1 VQGELLCEF
10 LAHGFVCLLWYL
22 LFVRACFCL
31 GCVEPLPL
39 PKGTET
45 FLLQVILLFAFPLAF
60 DRLLKF
66 LLVVSFL
73 LFFLLVYKIMCV
85 VNALSKG
92 EIEDHVWFEDR
103 WMVASW
109 CDE

>member
-1 VQGELLCEF
+1 MCRGALVCFGGLCSLPE
-10 LAHGFVCLLWYL
+10 HG
-22 LFVRACFCL
+22 FCL

-39 PKGTET
+39 PKGSEIC
-45 FLLQVILLFAFPLAF
+45 LLQVMLFFAFLGF
-60 DRLLKF
+60 RS
-66 LLVVSFL
+66 LVGVSFL
-73 LFFLLVYKIMCV
+73 FVYFCFPFLCLPNVCV
-85 VNALSKG
+85 VNALVKG